1 MMMPL
6 WDSIKQRH
14 AALSARAS
22 DADVQLSQDE
32 RRGLQ
37 RELTL
42 LDGVLTLYN
51 QIEQMEHERAE
62 LSTQVAATSDPD
74 MCELFEL
81 EMADIATQI
90 AVKKGELELR
100 MAPPDELDNRDVYL
114 EIRAGAGGQE
124 ASLFV
129 ADLMRMYTNYA
140 EKHGWRVSLES
151 ESTTDLG
158 GYREVVMHIKGQGAY
173 GNLKFESGVHRVQ
186 RVPATETQGRV
197 HTSTVTV
204 AVMPE
209 AEDVD
214 VQINPGDLRIDVYRA
229 SGAGGQH
236 VNTTDSAVRITHIP
250 TGVVVSCQDE
260 RSQHKNKAKALKML
274 QSRVLAAQVAKQ
286 HEEMSKMRKD
296 QVGTGMRAEKV
307 RTYNFPQNR
316 ITDHQ
321 VEVTLKNLDVV
332 MASGDLDPII
342 DALVEKDREQRRTA
356 FLERLLKK

>member
-1 MMMPL
+1 MIPR
-6 WDSIKQRH
+6 WDVITQRHTELGLRAANPALSLEERRKVQKELSFLDSVMAHH
-14 AALSARAS
+14 AALEN
-22 DADVQLSQDE
+22 LE
-32 RRGLQ
+32 C
-37 RELTL
+37 
-42 LDGVLTLYN
+42 
-51 QIEQMEHERAE
+51 ERAE
-62 LSTQVAATSDPD
+62 VQKQAAMSSEAE
-74 MCELFEL
+74 MRELFAMEAADLDARIKEKKREL
-81 EMADIATQI
+81 E
-90 AVKKGELELR
+90 VR
-100 MAPPDELDNRDVYL
+100 MAPPDEHDDRAVYL

-140 EKHGWRVSLES
+140 LRHGWRVSIEHES
-151 ESTTDLG
+151 MTDLG
-158 GYREVVMHIKGQGAY
+158 GYREVVMHIKGKDIY
-173 GNLKFESGVHRVQ
+173 GKLKFESGVHRVQ

-214 VQINPGDLRIDVYRA
+214 GTINPADLRIDVYRA

-250 TGVVVSCQDE
+250 TGLVVSCQDE

-274 QSRVLAAQVAKQ
+274 QSRILAAQVEKQ
-286 HEEMSKMRKD
+286 HEEMSKVRKEL
-296 QVGTGMRAEKV
+296 VGTGMRAEKV

-321 VEVTLKNLDVV
+321 VDLTLKNLDVV
-332 MASGDLDPII
+332 MTGELDPII
-342 DALVEKDREQRRTA
+342 DALVEQNRERRKEL
-356 FLERLLKK
+356 FFERLMAS